1 MTADSPIPLN
11 PLSTEAWK
19 QALIERITYPVFEK
33 LNAASVAIA
42 GLGGL
47 GSHVAIM
54 LARAGIGKLLL
65 VDFDHVDAS
74 NLNRQA
80 YSIKHLGTAKTEA
93 LAELLREVNPCV
105 QLELAQSRV
114 TEENCLELF
123 STYEIVCEAFD
134 VDTSKAMLVNTILS
148 ECPAT
153 RLVAASGLAGYGS
166 ANAIQTKRLMKRL
179 YLSGDGES
187 AVAEGEPLVAP
198 RVMLCA
204 AHQAQMIIRLIL
216 GEEEP

>member
-1 MTADSPIPLN
+1 MMTDSQRELN
-11 PLSTEAWK
+11 AEAWK
-19 QALIERITYPVFEK
+19 QALIERVTPAIFEK
-33 LNAASVAIA
+33 LNSAAVAIA

-65 VDFDHVDAS
+65 IDFDHVDAT

-80 YSIKHLGTAKTEA
+80 YRINQLGTAKTEA
-93 LAELLREVNPCV
+93 LAQLLREINPCV
-105 QLELAQSRV
+105 QLELIQKRI
-114 TEENCLELF
+114 TDENCLEHF
-123 STYEIVCEAFD
+123 SSYNIICEALD

-148 ECPAT
+148 ECPEA

-166 ANAIQTKRLMKRL
+166 ANLIQTKRYMKRL
-179 YLSGDGES
+179 YVSGDGES
-187 AVAEGEPLVAP
+187 AVAGGEPLVAS